1 MSYART
7 AISVATLVAALAGG
21 AAAQESVVERCRKAG
36 SDAERIACLEGA
48 LVGKGVAKAGSPE
61 DVTPTKSEPAKSSP
75 ANASQRGQDIGA
87 RQVQVRNQT
96 GAEIEANLE
105 SAHGL
110 RVARYSEVPYRRL
123 EIELENGQ
131 VWRQIVGDT
140 QRVYVNL
147 ERNQTVDIDESR
159 ISGYK
164 LRLNEL
170 GRTIRVERIR

>member
-1 MSYART
+1 MSNALT
-7 AISVATLVAALAGG
+7 ALGVGTLVASLAG
-21 AAAQESVVERCRKAG
+21 AAAAQGSVVEHCRKAG

-48 LVGKGVAKAGSPE
+48 LIEKGAPRAGSPE
-61 DVTPTKSEPAKSSP
+61 DVVPPERERGEPLPSTDSG
-75 ANASQRGQDIGA
+75 SQDIGA
-87 RQVQVRNQT
+87 RQVQLRNQT

-105 SAHGL
+105 SVHGL
-110 RVARYSEVPYRRL
+110 RVARYAEVPYRRL

-131 VWRQIVGDT
+131 VWRQIAGDT
-140 QRVYVNL
+140 QRLTVDL
-147 ERNQTVDIDESR
+147 ERNQTVDINESR